1 MKRWAVAIAV
11 AASLALVAGLYALPA
26 SASRSTSAPAAA
38 PAATGAQSVK
48 LASVQVLP
56 QRLAE
61 KAADV
66 ALADCAKRGFAV
78 AVSVLDPDGIV
89 IVTVRADGATGVTV
103 EVSKGKAAAAA
114 GFKSPTSALQ
124 EAAKTQP
131 GFISLPGFVILPGGL
146 PIFSGAALVAGIGVS
161 GAPSGDIDA
170 ACATAGLK
178 AIGFAS

>member
-26 SASRSTSAPAAA
+26 FAGRSTSAPVAT
-38 PAATGAQSVK
+38 PATAQSGELATVK
-48 LASVQVLP
+48 VLP

-66 ALADCAKRGFAV
+66 ALADCAKRGFP
-78 AVSVLDPDGIV
+78 VSVTVLDPDGVV
-89 IVTVRADGATGVTV
+89 IVTVRADGATGATV

-114 GFKSPTSALQ
+114 GFKSPTSGLQ
-124 EAAKTQP
+124 DAAKTQP
-131 GFISLPGFVILPGGL
+131 GFVSLPGFVILPGGL
-146 PIFSGAALVAGIGVS
+146 PVFSGSTLVAGIGVS

-170 ACATAGLK
+170 ACATTGLK